1 MREWESC
8 ALVVGGLPHEHL
20 AGAAA
25 VGDGPLC
32 EGGHSLGWE
41 GDAGQAGEASLAGLG
56 NHSRGAG
63 HHGSSESSHCDC
75 YLRVVSV
82 QRLCFQL
89 KMRDELVLALA
100 LIVVSL
106 WITTKVRGE
115 STPTFGVLRVGRN
128 VCSWCPI
135 SHHDS
140 PLQRFQT
147 FRLEAAGSHCS
158 AHVFISERT
167 PPGRMLK

>member
-1 MREWESC
+1 MRGWASC
-8 ALVVGGLPHEHL
+8 VLVVGGLPHEHL

-32 EGGHSLGWE
+32 EGGHSLGGE

-56 NHSRGAG
+56 SHSRGAG

-75 YLRVVSV
+75 NLRAVSL

-89 KMRDELVLALA
+89 KMRDGMVLALA

-115 STPTFGVLRVGRN
+115 PTPVSRVLRVGRN
-128 VCSWCPI
+128 VCSWCSL
-135 SHHDS
+135 SH
-140 PLQRFQT
+140 P
-147 FRLEAAGSHCS
+147 
-158 AHVFISERT
+158 
-167 PPGRMLK
+167 